1 MGPALAPGSL
11 LLPGLIALGTILLWA
26 TARLPEYLTALLF
39 FAAAMVLRAAP
50 ADAVFA
56 GFQSAA
62 FWLVLSGFVIGTAIR
77 KVGLAD
83 RVARALA
90 PHLSGSWP
98 RLVGGTVALAYA
110 LAFVMPSNMGR
121 IALLMPIVMALS
133 ERCGLAEPG
142 RIALALAVGFG
153 TYELSASILPANV
166 PNLVMAG
173 AAESAY
179 GLHVP
184 YLSYLAL
191 HAPVL
196 GVLKGLVLTACL
208 CALFRA
214 TPRPVAPEQ
223 AAPLSPAER
232 RLALLLA
239 ATLILWATDALHGVP
254 PAWIGLAAACL
265 CLLPRIGFLSG
276 EDFAAGVN
284 IRTCLYIAG
293 VLGLAALVART
304 GLGDA
309 IGREVLAVLP
319 RDPARPALGFAGV
332 LGLVTVLNFTVTG
345 SAAPALFTPLARALA
360 DGTGL
365 PLAAVV
371 MAQVI
376 GYATPLLPYQ
386 AAPVVVAMGMAG
398 VPARAGLI
406 PCLAV
411 ALVTFVLL
419 APLDYAWFRL
429 LGWIP

>member
-1 MGPALAPGSL
+1 MAFALAPGA

-39 FAAAMVLRAAP
+39 FAAAMGLRAAP
-50 ADAVFA
+50 AEAVFA

-62 FWLVLSGFVIGTAIR
+62 FWLVLSGFVIGAAIR

-83 RVARALA
+83 RVARALG
-90 PHLSGSWP
+90 PRLSGSWP
-98 RLVGGTVALAYA
+98 RLVGGTVALSYA

-121 IALLMPIVMALS
+121 IALLMPIVMALAES
-133 ERCGLAEPG
+133 CGLSG
-142 RIALALAVGFG
+142 RGRTALALAVGFG

-179 GLHVP
+179 GLHVS
-184 YLSYLAL
+184 YLPYLAL
-191 HAPVL
+191 HAPLL
-196 GVLKGLVLTACL
+196 GLLKGAALAACL
-208 CALFRA
+208 CVLLPDRPRA
-214 TPRPVAPEQ
+214 VAAEP
-223 AAPLSPAER
+223 ASPLSGPER
-232 RLALLLA
+232 RLAALLIVTLA
-239 ATLILWATDALHGVP
+239 LWASDALHGVP
-254 PAWIGLAAACL
+254 PAWIGLASACL
-265 CLLPRIGFLSG
+265 CLLPRIGFLAG
-276 EDFAAGVN
+276 EDFASRVDL
-284 IRTCLYIAG
+284 RTCLYIAG
-293 VLGLAALVART
+293 VLGLAAMVART

-309 IGREVLAVLP
+309 LGRQFLALLP
-319 RDPARPALGFAGV
+319 QDPARPALGFASV
-332 LGLVTVLNFTVTG
+332 LGIVAALNFAVTG

-365 PLAAVV
+365 PLDAVV

-376 GYATPLLPYQ
+376 GYSTPLLPYQ

-398 VPARAGLI
+398 VPPREAVR

-411 ALVTFVLL
+411 ALVTYGLL